1 MGHLSDA
8 HGTYALGV
16 NDRDDLVYHREIMQ
30 GDVQVL
36 ADEEVQTALPPVI
49 AHVLGTD
56 VAVSDAYGVQGLAHL
71 RLDGL
76 YAYFSP
82 VILGLGDSV
91 KFLFVIFLDADDE
104 VNLVGY
110 HLDFRRACNLY
121 VSVLVGIAVARVL
134 CLK

>member
-1 MGHLSDA
+1 MVRKASEAEAAGAASAEPYAALSIRSLLFCSVFLALLLIFEDVLVGHLSDA

-56 VAVSDAYGVQGLAHL
+56 VAVSEAL
-71 RLDGL
+71 R
-76 YAYFSP
+76 
-82 VILGLGDSV
+82 ICDSMV
-91 KFLFVIFLDADDE
+91 SMRT
-104 VNLVGY
+104 LV
-110 HLDFRRACNLY
+110 L
-121 VSVLVGIAVARVL
+121 
-134 CLK
+134 